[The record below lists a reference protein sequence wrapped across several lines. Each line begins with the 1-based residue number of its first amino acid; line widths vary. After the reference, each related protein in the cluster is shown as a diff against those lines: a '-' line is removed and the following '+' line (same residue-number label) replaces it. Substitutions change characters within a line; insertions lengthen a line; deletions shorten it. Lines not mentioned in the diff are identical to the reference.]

1 VRQSKNITQNAELV
15 RIGEFDVELNRKNIK
30 NIHLSVLPPNGKIRL
45 SIPSNTSDQK
55 IRLAIVNK
63 LAWIK
68 KQQADFAT
76 QERQSIREML
86 NGECHYLWGKK
97 YRLKLNKTNGK
108 YTVNAKG
115 NGKLELAIAA
125 HTSADNKLKLLNR
138 FYRDEMQRVIEK
150 LVPQWEKKLG
160 VNVGSV
166 NIKKMKTKWGSCNIQ
181 AKRIWL
187 NLELAKKPYE
197 CMEFILVHEL
207 VHLLER
213 HHNHRFRSIMD
224 QHLPNWRERR
234 DLLNSLPLAY
244 EDWGY

>member
-1 VRQSKNITQNAELV
+1 MRQAKNITQNAELV

-68 KQQADFAT
+68 KQRADFAT
-76 QERQSIREML
+76 QERQSIREMV

-115 NGKLELAIAA
+115 NRKLELAIAA

-213 HHNHRFRSIMD
+213 HHNNRFRSIMD